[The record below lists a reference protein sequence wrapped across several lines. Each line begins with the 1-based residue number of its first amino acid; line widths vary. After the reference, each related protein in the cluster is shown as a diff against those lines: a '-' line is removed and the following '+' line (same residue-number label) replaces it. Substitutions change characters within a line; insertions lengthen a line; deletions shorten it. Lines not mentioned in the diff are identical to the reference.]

1 MKLIIEGLFMGVLL
15 VAYCLLGIRKGAVGL
30 VHLYHQDV
38 QDRCV
43 ELGLTTY
50 DQIRKRKVLF
60 KTSGIVAYVVYILTC
75 VYWVNGARS
84 FWNGF
89 WQMFVILSIVN
100 LIDRIGID
108 WYWVEKTDTWTIPG
122 TEDLKPYINR
132 NDKIFKWMFGTVGF
146 ALMAAILAGIMAALL
161 R

>member
-1 MKLIIEGLFMGVLL
+1 M
-15 VAYCLLGIRKGAVGL
+15 
-30 VHLYHQDV
+30 
-38 QDRCV
+38 
-43 ELGLTTY
+43 
-50 DQIRKRKVLF
+50 LF
-60 KTSGIVAYVVYILTC
+60 KTGGIAAYVVCILAC

-132 NDKIFKWMFGTVGF
+132 NDKIFKWLFGTVGF
-146 ALMAAILAGIMAALL
+146 ALMAAIMAGIMAALL

>member
-15 VAYCLLGIRKGAVGL
+15 AAYCLLGIRKGAVGL

-146 ALMAAILAGIMAALL
+146 ALMAAILAGIMAAFL